1 MYIQLGIILKNENK
15 LDEMVNIL
23 EHFTSMFPHYVEKRK
38 LIYLVLKSKCQSQ
51 VDDFHQILLGGDQLT
66 VACIRGAQ
74 RIRANSES
82 ASGCLQGFVP
92 MVEDW
97 HAKQCFMGVS
107 IEKKIYFIA

>member
-1 MYIQLGIILKNENK
+1 M
-15 LDEMVNIL
+15 NIL
-23 EHFTSMFPHYVEKRK
+23 EHLHQYVPTLRREEKVD
-38 LIYLVLKSKCQSQ
+38 LPGTEEQVSIQ

-66 VACIRGAQ
+66 VARIRGAQ

-82 ASGCLQGFVP
+82 ASGRLQGFVP

-107 IEKKIYFIA
+107 IEKKMYFIA